1 MKIIGLTGG
10 IASGKS
16 TVSRMLEALGAIII
30 DADRIAREIV
40 VPGSEALAEV
50 AEAFGTGVLNP
61 DGTLNRSALARIVFN
76 DPVALKRLNDI
87 THPRIIEAINRRIA
101 ALPRQE
107 RIAVLDA
114 ALLIELRLYSL
125 VDEIWLV
132 CVSPQTQQERLLLR
146 DHMPPADAEKII
158 RAQLPLSE
166 KMKAATRCIDNNG
179 TLEALRQQVEA
190 LWNEQVNP

>member
-30 DADRIAREIV
+30 DADRIAREVV
-40 VPGSEALAEV
+40 VPGSRALAEV
-50 AEAFGTGVLNP
+50 AEAFGAGVLHP

-76 DPVALKRLNDI
+76 DPVALERLNGI

-101 ALPRQE
+101 ALPRQG

-114 ALLIELRLYSL
+114 ALLIELRLYAL

-146 DHMPPADAEKII
+146 DHMAPADAEKII

-179 TLEALRQQVEA
+179 SLEDLRRQVET
-190 LWNEQVNP
+190 LWNEQVKP